1 MNEIYGNV
9 TQKKNSMQIKHFAF
23 KHNNDSKPFTYYFV
37 EISFHASKSFSTL
50 VIQENIC
57 KKTGIF
63 QEFRKETMLI
73 LVKSV
78 DYGVKRKERMT

>member
-23 KHNNDSKPFTYYFV
+23 KHNNDSKPFTYNFV

-50 VIQENIC
+50 VIQENIR

-63 QEFRKETMLI
+63 QEFRKENK
-73 LVKSV
+73 KS
-78 DYGVKRKERMT
+78 